1 MAILQI
7 VNTTALILAVAVAGG
22 AFAPEPIDREPTGA
36 ELAYADAPYGVDPI
50 VTGPVSEEFKARQD
64 KAGCGRVRWPDIP
77 VECYPR

>member
-22 AFAPEPIDREPTGA
+22 AFAPEAVDREQTGA

-50 VTGPVSEEFKARQD
+50 VTGPVSGEFKARQD
-64 KAGCGRVRWPDIP
+64 KAGCSEARWPDVP